1 MIDARENGNVDTP
14 CFQFR
19 PSMKYHER
27 MTTTDSTVGMTLLD
41 AVVSLHSKTNEL
53 EYNLESDEYLIV
65 HRDVPILVH
74 RRAIENT
81 VP

>member
-27 MTTTDSTVGMTLLD
+27 MTTTDSSWYDL
-41 AVVSLHSKTNEL
+41 A
-53 EYNLESDEYLIV
+53 
-65 HRDVPILVH
+65 
-74 RRAIENT
+74 RRSGIASQ
-81 VP
+81 